1 MRRHRRVGPVA
12 HTGPRCALHC
22 AQGSV
27 PAPFSALFTFL
38 CSVHIWPSPAHTGPL
53 HCAQGPVPAPF
64 SAQLCA
70 HLAQPCAHRC
80 SAHTGPALH
89 TECPA
94 ASSLAGRPARSLLDH
109 KRFERIDGRLDGI
122 DGRLDDIDG
131 RLDGID
137 GRLNGIDGR
146 LDGIDTCVKKI
157 LKELESVTK
166 YLKSVDKYQ
175 KFAFLTYR
183 WVKALAVSSSV
194 TSLLLTGLIK
204 ILTSARVFQI
214 DLISL
219 VGAVFAIC
227 FGTTFTSFGD
237 EKSADLGAI

>member
-1 MRRHRRVGPVA
+1 MRTP
-12 HTGPRCALHC
+12 
-22 AQGSV
+22 
-27 PAPFSALFTFL
+27 
-38 CSVHIWPSPAHTGPL
+38 
-53 HCAQGPVPAPF
+53 HCAQGPSCSSSVLCAALRTFGPAEPCARTGALRTP
-64 SAQLCA
+64 AQLCTLSVPLPPRSQDA
-70 HLAQPCAHRC
+70 
-80 SAHTGPALH
+80 
-89 TECPA
+89 
-94 ASSLAGRPARSLLDH
+94 ARSVLDN
-109 KRFERIDGRLDGI
+109 KRFEHIDGRLDGI
-122 DGRLDDIDG
+122 DGRLDGIDG

-175 KFAFLTYR
+175 KFAFVTYR

-194 TSLLLTGLIK
+194 TSLFLTGLIK

-219 VGAVFAIC
+219 VGGAFALC
-227 FGTTFTSFGD
+227 FGMTFKSYEDTSAGLD
-237 EKSADLGAI
+237 RVSESTCSGVSAPR

>member
-1 MRRHRRVGPVA
+1 M
-12 HTGPRCALHC
+12 
-22 AQGSV
+22 
-27 PAPFSALFTFL
+27 
-38 CSVHIWPSPAHTGPL
+38 
-53 HCAQGPVPAPF
+53 
-64 SAQLCA
+64 LCA
-70 HLAQPCAHRC
+70 HRPS
-80 SAHTGPALH
+80 SA
-89 TECPA
+89 ECPA
-94 ASSLAGRPARSLLDH
+94 PRSQDAARSLLDH
-109 KRFERIDGRLDGI
+109 KRFESIDGRLDGI
-122 DGRLDDIDG
+122 DGRLDGMDGRFDGMDG

-137 GRLNGIDGR
+137 KS
-146 LDGIDTCVKKI
+146 VKKI

-237 EKSADLGAI
+237 EKPADLGAI

>member
-1 MRRHRRVGPVA
+1 MDG
-12 HTGPRCALHC
+12 
-22 AQGSV
+22 
-27 PAPFSALFTFL
+27 
-38 CSVHIWPSPAHTGPL
+38 
-53 HCAQGPVPAPF
+53 
-64 SAQLCA
+64 
-70 HLAQPCAHRC
+70 
-80 SAHTGPALH
+80 
-89 TECPA
+89 
-94 ASSLAGRPARSLLDH
+94 
-109 KRFERIDGRLDGI
+109 IDGRLDGI
-122 DGRLDDIDG
+122 DGRLDGIDG

>member
-1 MRRHRRVGPVA
+1 MRRHRRVGLVA
-12 HTGPRCALHC
+12 HTGPVAHC
-22 AQGSV
+22 T
-27 PAPFSALFTFL
+27 APRVLFQLRSLL
-38 CSVHIWPSPAHTGPL
+38 CSHFSTLCTFGPALRTPVHCTAPRALCQLLSLRSSAHIWPSPARTVALRTP
-53 HCAQGPVPAPF
+53 
-64 SAQLCA
+64 AQLCTLSVPLPPRSQDA
-70 HLAQPCAHRC
+70 
-80 SAHTGPALH
+80 
-89 TECPA
+89 
-94 ASSLAGRPARSLLDH
+94 ARSLLDH
-109 KRFERIDGRLDGI
+109 KRFER
-122 DGRLDDIDG
+122 IDG